1 MRKCIFALVDAP
13 ADLARAKSIKKDI
26 FGYGRGEALRR
37 RARGSLL
44 PIVISKSPLRA
55 TRRRGRA
62 LNSDPLPSGRG
73 GSARFPPSG
82 SARRRDLVLRL
93 GLEITRVV
101 ALAQLARR
109 FAAGAIDHASALHR
123 RPFEQRVGPALR
135 VLVVQQAL
143 SRWRVLLVNG
153 GAGSKTAPS
162 RIDDLG
168 NSMSSHILSKFAYS

>member
-1 MRKCIFALVDAP
+1 
-13 ADLARAKSIKKDI
+13 
-26 FGYGRGEALRR
+26 
-37 RARGSLL
+37 
-44 PIVISKSPLRA
+44 
-55 TRRRGRA
+55 
-62 LNSDPLPSGRG
+62 
-73 GSARFPPSG
+73 
-82 SARRRDLVLRL
+82 
-93 GLEITRVV
+93 V